1 MMEGKLQMFENRLQK
16 VFKIR
21 SKEAK
26 RLKVECYRL
35 YDRDLPEFPLI
46 IDLYNEDVLVT
57 EYRSQ
62 HKLSDEAYEAWL
74 DGSLEVIK
82 KVLSKTNEQLYL
94 KERKIKENRGDQ
106 YRKTASQKE
115 FKIVEEGGFK
125 FYVNLN
131 DYLDTGLF
139 LDHRITRSMV
149 REKSEQKIILNL
161 FCYTGS
167 FSVYAAAGKAKEIT
181 SIDLSNTYLDWAK
194 NNMALNKLESKTY
207 QFIKADV
214 LQILPTLQDH
224 YYDLIVLDPPTFSN
238 SKSMKEIFEIQAMH
252 VDLINTCLKK
262 LKREGE
268 LLFSTNARKFHLEE
282 CMINGM
288 VQNITTSTE
297 PFDYKGKL
305 LRWCYSIRPKN

>member
-1 MMEGKLQMFENRLQK
+1 
-16 VFKIR
+16 
-21 SKEAK
+21 
-26 RLKVECYRL
+26 
-35 YDRDLPEFPLI
+35 
-46 IDLYNEDVLVT
+46 
-57 EYRSQ
+57 
-62 HKLSDEAYEAWL
+62 
-74 DGSLEVIK
+74 
-82 KVLSKTNEQLYL
+82 
-94 KERKIKENRGDQ
+94 
-106 YRKTASQKE
+106 
-115 FKIVEEGGFK
+115 
-125 FYVNLN
+125 
-131 DYLDTGLF
+131 
-139 LDHRITRSMV
+139 
-149 REKSEQKIILNL
+149 
-161 FCYTGS
+161 
-167 FSVYAAAGKAKEIT
+167 
-181 SIDLSNTYLDWAK
+181 
-194 NNMALNKLESKTY
+194 MALNKLESKTY